1 MNYTSVMKMALR
13 GFLGFLAIT
22 ALIAIISVLGGDFG
36 EFELKV
42 ILTSLTLSLTSICA
56 MSCAA
61 FMARS
66 KQQTIGMVGIAV
78 AVIGAAMT
86 IAGVWGE
93 VSGDAYW
100 KTTLTFGITALACAH
115 GFLLILPDLGR
126 AVNRWFRPAALGSVA
141 ILALQIIAAA
151 WGEINEDGYYRT
163 MAAVAIVV
171 GLATA
176 SLPILIKLKKD
187 DETRRKK
194 LVLTK
199 LDDGT
204 YRDSEGQRYM
214 LTAYDPEEQHSAK
227 V

>member
-1 MNYTSVMKMALR
+1 MKLTLR
-13 GFLGFLAIT
+13 AFLGFLTLT

-36 EFELKV
+36 EFEWK
-42 ILTSLTLSLTSICA
+42 IIITSLTLSLASICA

-61 FMARS
+61 FMARN
-66 KQQTIGMVGIAV
+66 KQQMVGGAGIAA
-78 AVIGAAMT
+78 AVIGATLT

-93 VSGDAYW
+93 VSNDTYW

-126 AVNRWFRPAALGSVA
+126 AINRWFRPFALGSVA
-141 ILALQIIAAA
+141 ILALQIIMAA
-151 WGEINEDGYYRT
+151 WGEISLDGYYRA

-171 GLATA
+171 GLVTA

-199 LDDGT
+199 LNDGT
-204 YRDSEGQRYM
+204 YRDSDGRRYV
-214 LTAYDPEEQHSAK
+214 LTAYDPEKQCP
-227 V
+227 